1 MTHRE
6 MPGLLTRS
14 NAAAARFTAVMT
26 FVAAYAAFASS
37 ELLSAFTL
45 AAAGIALWVLT
56 GDPYNH
62 GALRRV
68 SGGVIWMVLLILG
81 VGFGLS

>member
-1 MTHRE
+1 

-14 NAAAARFTAVMT
+14 NAAAARFTAVLT
-26 FVAAYAAFASS
+26 FLAAYAAFVSS
-37 ELLSAFTL
+37 ELLSALTL
-45 AAAGIALWVLT
+45 TAGGVAIWVLS
-56 GDPYNH
+56 GDPHNH

>member
-1 MTHRE
+1 MSHRK

-26 FVAAYAAFASS
+26 FVAAYAAFSSS
-37 ELLSAFTL
+37 ELLSALTL
-45 AAAGIALWVLT
+45 AAAGVALWILT
-56 GDPYNH
+56 GDPHNH

-68 SGGVIWMVLLILG
+68 SGGVVWMVLLILG

>member
-1 MTHRE
+1 MADRE

-26 FVAAYAAFASS
+26 FVAAYAAFSSS
-37 ELLSAFTL
+37 ELLSALTL
-45 AAAGIALWVLT
+45 AAAGVALWIFT
-56 GDPYNH
+56 EGPHNH

-68 SGGVIWMVLLILG
+68 SGGVIWMSLLILG

>member
-1 MTHRE
+1 MAHIE

-37 ELLSAFTL
+37 ELLSALTL

-68 SGGVIWMVLLILG
+68 SGGAIWMVLLILG